1 MKYQINI
8 VETLQ
13 RLVEVE
19 AEDKDTALQLVKDK
33 WQNGEY
39 ILDADYFTGVDF
51 NESKEES
58 L

>member
-1 MKYQINI
+1 MKYKINI

-33 WQNGEY
+33 WNHAE
-39 ILDADYFTGVDF
+39 IVLDADDFTGVDF
-51 NESKEES
+51 V
-58 L
+58 